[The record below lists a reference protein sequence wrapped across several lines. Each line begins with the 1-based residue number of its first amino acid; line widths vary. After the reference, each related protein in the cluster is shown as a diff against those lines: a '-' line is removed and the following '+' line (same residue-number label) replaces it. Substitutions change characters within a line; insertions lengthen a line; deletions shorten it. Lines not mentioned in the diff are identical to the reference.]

1 MRADD
6 QDKSAPIPG
15 AGTLPADKVFLGPE
29 FLTWL
34 YFHLEENGFSVDV
47 GGEEVRFAIGKRTV
61 LKVFDSSGA
70 RITLAGPDLD
80 DSGELL
86 HAVRRGALIDTLA
99 LQLVLGERVYE
110 LSLSGPDGGISLKVP
125 DLFSAE
131 EDAAEPVGFDDEK
144 PKRPRPRPR
153 QVDAAD
159 VLDLRMLCLDDVE
172 RVFDDLFRRFLTRRL
187 ARAWHSEDLSSMRS
201 TVATRLKGHLP
212 RA

>member
-15 AGTLPADKVFLGPE
+15 AGTQPADKVFLGPE

-34 YFHLEENGFSVDV
+34 YFHLEDQGFAIEV

-61 LKVFDSSGA
+61 LKVLDSSGA
-70 RITLAGPDLD
+70 RITIAGPDLD

-86 HAVRRGALIDTLA
+86 HAVRRGALIDILA
-99 LQLVLGERVYE
+99 LQMVLGERVYDF
-110 LSLSGPDGGISLKVP
+110 SLSGSDGGITLKVP
-125 DLFSAE
+125 DLFSTDDE
-131 EDAAEPVGFDDEK
+131 KEPIGFDDEK
-144 PKRPRPRPR
+144 PKRPRPKPR
-153 QVDAAD
+153 QIDAAD

-172 RVFDDLFRRFLTRRL
+172 GVLDDLFRRFLTRRL
-187 ARAWHSEDLSSMRS
+187 ARAWHSEDLSSMRA

-212 RA
+212 RTG